1 MNRGLPGPFNGG
13 GRIRA
18 KALPL
23 LAVGVVFAVIGAVLL
38 GTASNR
44 TAALVILVLGLG
56 DAAVAG
62 VLLIL
67 DATYGKRLRK

>member
-1 MNRGLPGPFNGG
+1 M
-13 GRIRA
+13 
-18 KALPL
+18 PL
-23 LAVGVVFAVIGAVLL
+23 LAIGMVFAVIGAVLL

-44 TAALVILVLGLG
+44 TGALIILVLGLG